1 LQIKS
6 LAHKNYRGLYEERVV
21 FKKVNHVVGNNGT
34 GKTSLIEAMVLLL
47 NGRSF
52 LGSTTKEIV
61 NKNKS
66 SFQLAGEVVQDN
78 NTTDKITLSFSHNK
92 KIHQLNNKRLG
103 QQHAHQRFPLCLI
116 DTNSISASS
125 GTPTHRRDL
134 LDRAVFHV
142 EPQHAKHHKTL
153 KKCLSQRN
161 KALRR
166 GEDKRSV
173 QSWDEQLAEVGEKIS
188 EARREMLNDTIEQ
201 LGYISKDLLNNKIGL
216 QLKQGWEGKTYLESL
231 KKTIEKDYVLKTTSS
246 GPQKD
251 DFNLVVKNTKTKGF
265 YSHGQEK
272 LAAVSLILALNFII
286 EERKKTS
293 SIVIIDE
300 AESGLDNEANNR
312 LLNLLKSLTNQLV
325 ITSLSHHKVNNKIQ
339 GNLLYPKQI

>member
-21 FKKVNHVVGNNGT
+21 FEKVNHIVGNNGT
-34 GKTSLIEAMVLLL
+34 GKTSIIEATVLLL

-61 NKNKS
+61 SKNKT
-66 SFQLAGEVVQDN
+66 SFRLAGEVVQDN
-78 NTTDKITLSFSHNK
+78 NTTDKVTLSFSHNK
-92 KIHQLNNKRLG
+92 KKHQLNNKRLG

-125 GTPTHRRDL
+125 GAPAHRRDL

-142 EPQHAKHHKTL
+142 EPLHAKNHKTL

-166 GEDKRSV
+166 GEDKKSV

-188 EARREMLNDTIEQ
+188 GARRKMLSDTIEQ
-201 LGYISKDLLNNKIGL
+201 LGFISRNLLNNKIGL
-216 QLKQGWEGKTYLESL
+216 QLKPGWEGKTYLNSL
-231 KKTIEKDYVLKTTSS
+231 KETIEKDCVLKTTSS
-246 GPQKD
+246 GPQKE
-251 DFNLVVKNTKTKGF
+251 DFNLVVTQTRTKGF

-272 LAAVSLILALNFII
+272 LAAVSLILALNFVV
-286 EERKKTS
+286 EKRKKTS

-300 AESGLDNEANNR
+300 AESGLDKEANNR
-312 LLNLLKSLTNQLV
+312 LFNILKSLKNQLV
-325 ITSLSHHKVNNKIQ
+325 ITSLPHHKINDKIQ
-339 GNLLYPKQI
+339 GNLLYPKQK